1 MATWSNSAHP
11 GSVSSGTSAPKAS
24 RQASAVSRWRRIPPL
39 NGKVALR
46 YQPHAATWA
55 RLEWH
60 TAAKQDR
67 LAKGDEDD
75 NRIPEGGTPGW
86 NVVNAAAG
94 YQIRKISL
102 SAELQNIFN
111 EAYRTHGSGVF
122 GVGRSLWLMARFDW

>member
-1 MATWSNSAHP
+1 MAGVEQVATGGYVNYTY
-11 GSVSSGTSAPKAS
+11 GQNLSGQRTLPTHSAPE
-24 RQASAVSRWRRIPPL
+24 RE
-39 NGKVALR
+39 GGLR

-55 RLEWH
+55 RLELH

-67 LAKGDEDD
+67 LAKGDQDD

-94 YQIRKISL
+94 YQIGKVRL
-102 SAELQNIFN
+102 SAELQNLFN

-122 GVGRSLWLMARFDW
+122 GRGP